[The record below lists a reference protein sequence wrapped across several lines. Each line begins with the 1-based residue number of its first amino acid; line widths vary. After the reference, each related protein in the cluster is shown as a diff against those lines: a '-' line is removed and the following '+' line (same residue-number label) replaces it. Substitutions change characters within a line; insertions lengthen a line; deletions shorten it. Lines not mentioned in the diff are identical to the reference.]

1 MHIVASN
8 PDLEI
13 QGRLS
18 GETAAKTDSWKTSRY
33 KTETVKG
40 VVQPDKTTQ
49 TTFRR

>member
-18 GETAAKTDSWKTSRY
+18 GEIAAKTYSWKTSIY

-40 VVQPDKTTQ
+40 VIQPDETTC
-49 TTFRR
+49 TKFRR